1 MREKLKGKIDDIKE
15 NVEKLEKEN
24 KKLTSRISVKK
35 DEYEDKCK
43 RVKQLM
49 DEIEKTRRNI
59 LMANQEL
66 DSKHQDREN
75 IRKYL
80 KQFNNNKK

>member
-1 MREKLKGKIDDIKE
+1 MMEKMKGKIDDIKE
-15 NVEKLEKEN
+15 NVEKQEKEN
-24 KKLTSRISVKK
+24 KKLTLRITVKK
-35 DEYEDKCK
+35 EEYEEKCK

-59 LMANQEL
+59 LLTNEEVEA
-66 DSKHQDREN
+66 KHHDREN